1 MGDFIEYLSMET
13 EDLAYLWA
21 FFACLPLLWRL
32 HQAGR
37 LLLMPF
43 RRLFPYLPEKKP
55 NGEPSVLLDLG
66 CGHGGFLAL
75 AKHARPDI
83 EVVGLDLSSEK
94 VAAAR
99 LAFTSA
105 HCPVRELAV
114 MDIADFPKQSVDVI
128 TILDVLYLVP
138 LQQWDHILSKCYEC
152 LKPGGRL
159 LLKEMDRSIRFKFA
173 TLCLEE
179 TLAVKV
185 LGLTL
190 GKNFT
195 FPSPEEITRRTERA
209 GFNVQKVS
217 IHRGYAVPHTLW
229 IGNK

>member
-1 MGDFIEYLSMET
+1 MGDLIEYLTLES

-32 HQAGR
+32 HQSGR

-43 RRLFPYLPEKKP
+43 RRLFPYLPEKKA

-66 CGHGGFLAL
+66 CGHGVFLAL
-75 AKHARPDI
+75 AKHIRPDI

-99 LAFTSA
+99 LAFSTA

-138 LQQWDHILSKCYEC
+138 LPQWDNILRKCYEC

-159 LLKEMDRSIRFKFA
+159 LLKEMDRSVRFKFA

-179 TLAVKV
+179 TLAVKI

-195 FPSPEEITRRTERA
+195 FPPAQEISLRAERA
-209 GFNVQKVS
+209 GFRVQQVP

-229 IGNK
+229 VGSK